1 MSFKAFR
8 RSLTNRGSTSSY
20 HSWTDDPE
28 AEDAD
33 LDQPVAEDNGP
44 PGPFKVDCFYLGSQ
58 DMTGQPIQ
66 GRGCLRPPI
75 ENVWSLT
82 QEGKVRRSSTKQPP
96 HSSGSTNRPKSPP
109 NPDREEGVPNLS
121 KIKFVQ
127 IEAGPDAISVSDCN
141 SNETI
146 IAFSVNRVATCG
158 RHLGLPQ
165 SFAFV
170 ARESSGSTPF
180 CHVFKCDDDET
191 SKTLAEA
198 MDKIFV
204 YHLQRRRASASA
216 RKERVSSTSS
226 NGTTQQA

>member
-1 MSFKAFR
+1 MFKAFR

-20 HSWTDDPE
+20 HSWTDEPE
-28 AEDAD
+28 DEEPGS
-33 LDQPVAEDNGP
+33 DQPFADGP
-44 PGPFKVDCFYLGSQ
+44 PSPLKVDCFYLGSQ

-66 GRGCLRPPI
+66 GKGCLRPPI

-82 QEGKVRRSSTKQPP
+82 QEGKVRRRSTKQPP
-96 HSSGSTNRPKSPP
+96 HNSGSTSRPKSPP
-109 NPDREEGVPNLS
+109 NPDCEEGVPNLS

-127 IEAGPDAISVSDCN
+127 IQAGPDTISVSDCN
-141 SNETI
+141 SNEMI
-146 IAFSVNRVATCG
+146 IEFSINRVATCG

-170 ARESSGSTPF
+170 AREGSGSTPF

-198 MDKIFV
+198 MDKVFG
-204 YHLQRRRASASA
+204 YHLQRRKASASA
-216 RKERVSSTSS
+216 RSEKVSSTSS
-226 NGTTQQA
+226 TGTTQHA